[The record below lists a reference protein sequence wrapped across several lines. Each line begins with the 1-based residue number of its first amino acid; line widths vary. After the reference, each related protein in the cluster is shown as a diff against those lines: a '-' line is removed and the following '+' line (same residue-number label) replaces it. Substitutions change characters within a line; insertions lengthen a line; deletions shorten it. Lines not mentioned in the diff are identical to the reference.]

1 MEAHCDQCGEEV
13 DSCQTM
19 PSPETGTGDLCPD
32 CYEKA
37 CYKHQD
43 RLGRAWIQQ
52 QLPSMAEFMGIY
64 AAFCRISEEE
74 AQLEGNCHAAA
85 GALVKCLRQKKVE
98 CRLKRGH
105 WLGGDVRPSRR
116 DFIGQ
121 QHSWVQVA
129 VPGNGIIFYADPTQY
144 VFTGA
149 EPCISISNEDDHRYD
164 PGGYTLRQLAMGP
177 RTMPA
182 REGAA
187 EITNLS
193 EGARRKL
200 GDLYGQRDWRR
211 WTEAEM
217 IVVANTDP
225 RNLGSFA
232 KEIFQKISQLGH
244 RAWIPIDAREEVVE
258 C

>member
-1 MEAHCDQCGEEV
+1 M
-13 DSCQTM
+13 
-19 PSPETGTGDLCPD
+19 
-32 CYEKA
+32 
-37 CYKHQD
+37 
-43 RLGRAWIQQ
+43 
-52 QLPSMAEFMGIY
+52 
-64 AAFCRISEEE
+64 
-74 AQLEGNCHAAA
+74 
-85 GALVKCLRQKKVE
+85 KCLRQKKVE

-121 QHSWVQVA
+121 QHSWVQVT

>member
-19 PSPETGTGDLCPD
+19 PSPETGAGDLCPD

-37 CYKHQD
+37 YYKHED

-64 AAFCRISEEE
+64 ARFCRIPVEK
-74 AQLEGNCHAAA
+74 AHLEGNCHAAA
-85 GALVKCLRQKKVE
+85 GALVKDLRQKEVE
-98 CRLKRGH
+98 CRIKRGH
-105 WLGGDVRPSRR
+105 WLGSDVRAARR
-116 DFIGQ
+116 DFLAQ

-129 VPGNGIIFYADPTQY
+129 VPGNSIIFYADPTQW
-144 VFTGA
+144 VFTGMD
-149 EPCISISNEDDHRYD
+149 PCISLSNEDDHRYD
-164 PGGYTLRQLAMGP
+164 PGGYTLRQLALGP

-182 REGAA
+182 REGMT
-187 EITNLS
+187 EITALS
-193 EGARRKL
+193 EGARMRL
-200 GDLYGQRDWRR
+200 RDLYGQRDWRR

-225 RNLGSFA
+225 RNLGSYA
-232 KEIFQKISQLGH
+232 QEIFQKIIEMGH
-244 RAWIPIDAREEVVE
+244 RAWIPIDAREEVVA